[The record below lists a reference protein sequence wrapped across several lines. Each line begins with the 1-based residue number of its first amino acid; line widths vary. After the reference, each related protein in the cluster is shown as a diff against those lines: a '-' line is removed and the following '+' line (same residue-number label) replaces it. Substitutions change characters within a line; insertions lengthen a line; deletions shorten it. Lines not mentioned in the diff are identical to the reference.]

1 MQKNSNAPIYSILF
15 INLIGVAI
23 FYTLKKVVGNMKQKE
38 ILKKIMENNNLKEVY
53 SDSQYKMIDELMAL
67 VEEIKT
73 LNIVEQSVAYLLP
86 HAIDKL
92 CAILE
97 LDTKIKTQEKIIKKL
112 TSQIKEIRS
121 EEEFELLFS
130 EDGIPIF

>member
-38 ILKKIMENNNLKEVY
+38 ILKKIRENNNLKEVY

-97 LDTKIKTQEKIIKKL
+97 LDTKIKTQEEIIKKL
-112 TSQIKEIRS
+112 TSKIKEIRS

>member
-1 MQKNSNAPIYSILF
+1 
-15 INLIGVAI
+15 
-23 FYTLKKVVGNMKQKE
+23 MKQKE
-38 ILKKIMENNNLKEVY
+38 ILKKIRENNNLKEVY
-53 SDSQYKMIDELMAL
+53 SDRQYKMIDELMAL

-92 CAILE
+92 YAILE

-112 TSQIKEIRS
+112 TSEIKEIRS
-121 EEEFELLFS
+121 EEELELLFS

>member
-1 MQKNSNAPIYSILF
+1 MQNSNAPIYSILF

-67 VEEIKT
+67 VEEIKM

-97 LDTKIKTQEKIIKKL
+97 LDTKIKTQEEIIKKL
-112 TSQIKEIRS
+112 TSEIKEIRS

>member
-1 MQKNSNAPIYSILF
+1 
-15 INLIGVAI
+15 
-23 FYTLKKVVGNMKQKE
+23 MKQKE
-38 ILKKIMENNNLKEVY
+38 ILKKIRENNNLKEVY

-112 TSQIKEIRS
+112 TSEIKEIRS

-130 EDGIPIF
+130 EDNIPIF

>member
-1 MQKNSNAPIYSILF
+1 MQNSNAPIYSILF
-15 INLIGVAI
+15 INLIGVVI
-23 FYTLKKVVGNMKQKE
+23 FLYIKKVVGNMKQKE
-38 ILKKIMENNNLKEVY
+38 ILKKIRENNNLKEVY
-53 SDSQYKMIDELMAL
+53 SDSQYKMIDELMTL

-86 HAIDKL
+86 HAIDRL

-112 TSQIKEIRS
+112 TSEIKEIRS

-130 EDGIPIF
+130 EDNIPIF

>member
-1 MQKNSNAPIYSILF
+1 
-15 INLIGVAI
+15 
-23 FYTLKKVVGNMKQKE
+23 MKQKE
-38 ILKKIMENNNLKEVY
+38 ILKKIRENNNLKEVY

-92 CAILE
+92 YAILE

-112 TSQIKEIRS
+112 TSEIKEIRS

>member
-1 MQKNSNAPIYSILF
+1 
-15 INLIGVAI
+15 
-23 FYTLKKVVGNMKQKE
+23 MKQKE
-38 ILKKIMENNNLKEVY
+38 ILKKIRENNNLKEVY
-53 SDSQYKMIDELMAL
+53 SDSQYKMIDELMTL

-86 HAIDKL
+86 HAIDRL

-112 TSQIKEIRS
+112 TSEIKEIRS

-130 EDGIPIF
+130 EDNIPIF

>member
-97 LDTKIKTQEKIIKKL
+97 LDTKIKTQEEIIKKL
-112 TSQIKEIRS
+112 TSEIKEIRS

>member
-1 MQKNSNAPIYSILF
+1 
-15 INLIGVAI
+15 
-23 FYTLKKVVGNMKQKE
+23 MKQKE
-38 ILKKIMENNNLKEVY
+38 MLKKIRENNNLKEVY

-67 VEEIKT
+67 VEEIKM

-97 LDTKIKTQEKIIKKL
+97 LDTKIKTQEEIIKKL
-112 TSQIKEIRS
+112 TSEIKEIRS

>member
-1 MQKNSNAPIYSILF
+1 
-15 INLIGVAI
+15 
-23 FYTLKKVVGNMKQKE
+23 MKQKE
-38 ILKKIMENNNLKEVY
+38 ILKKIRENNNLKEVY
-53 SDSQYKMIDELMAL
+53 SDSQYKMIDELMTL

-86 HAIDKL
+86 HAIDRL

-112 TSQIKEIRS
+112 TSEIKEIRL

-130 EDGIPIF
+130 EDNIPIF

>member
-97 LDTKIKTQEKIIKKL
+97 LDTKIKTQEEIIKKL
-112 TSQIKEIRS
+112 TSKIKEIRS

>member
-1 MQKNSNAPIYSILF
+1 
-15 INLIGVAI
+15 
-23 FYTLKKVVGNMKQKE
+23 MKQKE
-38 ILKKIMENNNLKEVY
+38 ILKKIRENNNLKEVY

-92 CAILE
+92 CTILE

-112 TSQIKEIRS
+112 TSEIKEIRS

-130 EDGIPIF
+130 EDGFPIF

>member
-1 MQKNSNAPIYSILF
+1 
-15 INLIGVAI
+15 
-23 FYTLKKVVGNMKQKE
+23 MKQKE
-38 ILKKIMENNNLKEVY
+38 ILKKIRENNNLKEVY

-112 TSQIKEIRS
+112 TSEIKEIRS

-130 EDGIPIF
+130 EDGIPIFQHKHIINILFIQGGQAYVYENYNIYINAIC

>member
-1 MQKNSNAPIYSILF
+1 MQNSNAPIYSILF
-15 INLIGVAI
+15 INLIGVVI

-38 ILKKIMENNNLKEVY
+38 ILKKIRENNNLKEVY

-97 LDTKIKTQEKIIKKL
+97 LDTKIKTQEKIIKKRL
-112 TSQIKEIRS
+112 TNGLTYYIIC
-121 EEEFELLFS
+121 LA
-130 EDGIPIF
+130 

>member
-1 MQKNSNAPIYSILF
+1 
-15 INLIGVAI
+15 
-23 FYTLKKVVGNMKQKE
+23 MKQKE
-38 ILKKIMENNNLKEVY
+38 ILKKIRENNNLKEVY

-97 LDTKIKTQEKIIKKL
+97 LDTKIKIQEEIIKKL
-112 TSQIKEIRS
+112 TSEIKEIRS

>member
-67 VEEIKT
+67 VEEIKM

-97 LDTKIKTQEKIIKKL
+97 LDTKIKTQEEIIKKL
-112 TSQIKEIRS
+112 TSKIKEIRS

>member
-1 MQKNSNAPIYSILF
+1 MQNSNAPIYSILF

-97 LDTKIKTQEKIIKKL
+97 LDTKIKTQEEIIKKL
-112 TSQIKEIRS
+112 TSEIKEIRS

>member
-1 MQKNSNAPIYSILF
+1 
-15 INLIGVAI
+15 
-23 FYTLKKVVGNMKQKE
+23 MKQKE
-38 ILKKIMENNNLKEVY
+38 ILKKIRENNNLKEVY

-97 LDTKIKTQEKIIKKL
+97 LDTKIKTQEKIIKKF
-112 TSQIKEIRS
+112 TSEIKEIRS

-130 EDGIPIF
+130 EDDIPIF